1 MSRKSSSK
9 KRGTISNDQDKA
21 LKTIILVT
29 AILNLIRALIDIL
42 IIVL

>member
-1 MSRKSSSK
+1 MSRKFSAK
-9 KRGTISNDQDKA
+9 KRGTTSNDQRA

>member
-1 MSRKSSSK
+1 MSRNSASK
-9 KRGTISNDQDKA
+9 KRGTTSNDQDTA